1 MKNKDLR
8 DYLFRGLLFEA
19 EASRFQ
25 YAGIQVGAD
34 QSDAE
39 ERLLSDALSP
49 FPVIARNNALTM
61 ARLYSVLHCFE
72 NQVRAFIRD
81 TLSEKDGPDW
91 IEKIPPKIKS
101 FGEDRRITALKD
113 SWLEGEKT
121 DFLGFVEF
129 GHLAQI
135 IINKWQYFED
145 IIPSQHWLKQR
156 MDELDKSRN
165 FIAHNRMLL
174 PSEFQRM
181 YMYIADWNR
190 VVGL

>member
-1 MKNKDLR
+1 
-8 DYLFRGLLFEA
+8 
-19 EASRFQ
+19 
-25 YAGIQVGAD
+25 
-34 QSDAE
+34 
-39 ERLLSDALSP
+39 
-49 FPVIARNNALTM
+49 
-61 ARLYSVLHCFE
+61 LHCFE
-72 NQVRAFIRD
+72 NQVRAFIRE
-81 TLSEKDGPDW
+81 TLTEKDGLDW
-91 IEKIPPKIKS
+91 LDKIPPKIKS

-135 IINKWQYFED
+135 IINKWTYFED

-156 MDELDKSRN
+156 MDELEKSRN